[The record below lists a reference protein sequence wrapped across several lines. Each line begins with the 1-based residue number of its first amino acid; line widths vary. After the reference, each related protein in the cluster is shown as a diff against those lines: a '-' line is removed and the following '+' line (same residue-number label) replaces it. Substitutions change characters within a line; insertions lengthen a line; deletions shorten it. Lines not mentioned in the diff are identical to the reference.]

1 MTPQEKTAIR
11 DKRVR
16 AAFNVETPDRVPI
29 FMSGQ
34 GFFKF
39 VDPKATLADYFRR
52 PEYVDDL
59 LIEAAKLPDLAEIDQ
74 PPVCGTISEAGQEA
88 FAAMMFARIRL
99 PGRELPENTLWNVDE
114 SGPMTED
121 DYDTIINKGWEYMT
135 EELNKRIG
143 FDPAKVQPPKKEYMD
158 KVQAKVRELGKISI
172 ISAWTPF
179 APFECVSGARKL
191 NNWIRDLRRFPDKVR
206 AALDIVEDAAVKQT
220 IKQVK
225 ATPNAEYG
233 FVGGSRCGSS
243 FISPATFERFY
254 FPFFRKLI
262 PAMMEAGLK
271 TWLHMD
277 NDWAGFL
284 HYFREF
290 PKGSCIW
297 DPDQMTGMMKI
308 KEAVGDK
315 MCITGDVPPALL
327 SVGTPDAC
335 YEYTKKLCADMGK
348 TGFIMAPGCSVPM
361 DAKRANVAA
370 VVAATMDS

>member
-1 MTPQEKTAIR
+1 M
-11 DKRVR
+11 R
-16 AAFNVETPDRVPI
+16 AAYNVETPDRIPI
-29 FMSGQ
+29 CMNGQ

-39 VDPKATLADYFRR
+39 IDPTATLADYFRR

-59 LIEAAKLPDLAEIDQ
+59 LIEAAKLPDLCEIDE
-74 PPVCGTISEAGQEA
+74 PPPCGGVSEAGQEA

-99 PGRELPENTLWNVDE
+99 PGRELPVDNLWNIDE
-114 SGPMTED
+114 YGPMTEA
-121 DYDTIINKGWEYMT
+121 DYDTIIAKGWEYMT
-135 EELNKRIG
+135 AELYKRIG
-143 FDPAKVQPPKKEYMD
+143 FDPAKVTPPKKEYTD
-158 KVQAKVRELGKISI
+158 QLQKKIGQLGKTSL
-172 ISAWTPF
+172 AVGM
-179 APFECVSGARKL
+179 APFPPFEFLSGARRL

-206 AALDIVEDAAVKQT
+206 AALDIVENAVVAQA
-220 IKQVK
+220 IKELK
-225 ATPNAEYG
+225 SGPPAECG

-254 FPFFRKLI
+254 FPFFRKLV
-262 PAMMEAGLK
+262 PAMQAAGFK

-277 NDWAGFL
+277 NDWSGFL

-308 KEAVGDK
+308 KEALGDK

-335 YEYTKKLCADMGK
+335 YEYAKELCAGMGK
-348 TGFIMAPGCSVPM
+348 TGFIMAPGCSVPI
-361 DAKRANVAA
+361 DAKRENVAA
-370 VVAATMDS
+370 VIRATLDS